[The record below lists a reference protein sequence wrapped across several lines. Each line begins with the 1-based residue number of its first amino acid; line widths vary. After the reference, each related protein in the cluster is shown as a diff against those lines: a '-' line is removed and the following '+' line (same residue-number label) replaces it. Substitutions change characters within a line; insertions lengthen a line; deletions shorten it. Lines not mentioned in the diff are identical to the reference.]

1 MEGLGL
7 PVILLAL
14 GMAAFFL
21 EAFVPSGGLISVAAL
36 ACVIG
41 SVVFAFNRLEMMP
54 AVVFTGAAI
63 ILAPTALISAF
74 LLLPKTSIGRR
85 LTLRS
90 AQAPGTGYVAQDINE
105 DKLVGQKGV
114 ALSPLRPSGEA
125 RIGDRRYDVITE
137 GEMIE
142 NGTPIEVRS
151 VGGNRIVVRAAPQE
165 PKKT

>member
-1 MEGLGL
+1 MEGLAL

-21 EAFVPSGGLISVAAL
+21 EAFVPSGGLISVAAA

-41 SVVFAFNRLEMMP
+41 AVVFAFNRLEMVP
-54 AVVFTGAAI
+54 AVLFTGAAI
-63 ILAPTALISAF
+63 ILAPTSLVTAF

-90 AQAPGTGYVAQDINE
+90 TQARNTGYVAQDVKE
-105 DKLVGQKGV
+105 DELVGQQGV
-114 ALSPLRPSGEA
+114 ALSALRPSGEA

-142 NGTPIEVRS
+142 RGTPIEVRT

-165 PKKT
+165 QKKT